1 MLPDLARDVEF
12 RWRYVILKFLRG
24 NLFPMNLIAG
34 HFYLFMP
41 SSETLDCYF
50 ENGLCGWTGE
60 NDWKIESTVN
70 NGIEK

>member
-1 MLPDLARDVEF
+1 MCRC
-12 RWRYVILKFLRG
+12 G
-24 NLFPMNLIAG
+24 NLREVNPTLGITELYFSLN
-34 HFYLFMP
+34 YLFKINFMP
-41 SSETLDCYF
+41 SSETMDCYF